1 VADAGM
7 GRFVRPEAG
16 VGHAKPDEPIRLLD
30 PSGRIVGMAR
40 LDGRRVAPTKML
52 IG

>member
-1 VADAGM
+1 M

-16 VGHAKPDEPIRLLD
+16 VGEASPDQPIRLLD
-30 PSGRIVGMAR
+30 PSGRIIGMGR